1 MRHTSDAYGLYRQ
14 FGFEPPPDNYME
26 RPQRLDAL
34 RIATAD
40 RHPVADTGPL
50 TGDYVRL
57 EPLAVRHVPGLLKAA
72 AQDPSLY
79 QWVLVPQDEAAM
91 RRHVEDALAARA
103 KGIAVPFA
111 VVRLAEEAVLG
122 ATRFHQL
129 DYWARPQ
136 PADVPDT
143 CEIGYTW
150 LAREALRTGANTEMK
165 RLMLTHAFEV
175 WRGGAGGARPAGG
188 EHAVAKRAPGGGGP
202 L

>member
-1 MRHTSDAYGLYRQ
+1 
-14 FGFEPPPDNYME
+14 
-26 RPQRLDAL
+26 
-34 RIATAD
+34 
-40 RHPVADTGPL
+40 
-50 TGDYVRL
+50 
-57 EPLAVRHVPGLLKAA
+57 VRHVPGLLKAA

-111 VVRLAEEAVLG
+111 VVRLADETVIG
-122 ATRFHQL
+122 STRFHQL

-175 WRGGAGGARPAGG
+175 WRVRSVCLHTDVRNQRSQNAIRRIGGTFEGVLRSHRIAVDQGPRDSARFSITAAEWPAVRQRLADLAARYPADAVRRLAAGQHP
-188 EHAVAKRAPGGGGP
+188 
-202 L
+202 